1 MKFAY
6 KKCIACFCI
15 MLCVIGIWSVP
26 NSRVYAAVVD
36 LSVQVSATEVEVGD
50 WVTVTL
56 RFRSNEDLAGVY
68 ARITYNPNLLEY
80 TGGDAEGDTGSLM
93 ISRMESEVSTTLEY
107 TLNFTAVAEGSASI
121 EVAESALYDEQ
132 AQSLGSPTGSQTIQI
147 NAQGTLSSDA
157 TLQSLMVSYGTLQ
170 PAFSPSVMEYTLT
183 VPNSITSVTITP
195 VANDPT
201 AAVQVSGV
209 SELAVGENTRQI
221 TIIAPDGTT
230 NVYTI
235 RITRA
240 AAEESSIENSSSE
253 NSSEDNES
261 STGDSSTEESSTE
274 ESSQQESSAESYG
287 TISFRVDGL
296 TMYLQSIPQEI
307 SVPRGFERVSYEYQR
322 ETFEVAQTQNQGL
335 TLFYLADFR
344 GENGAFYLYDAAQ
357 DACYNCV
364 PVYSNGHVQIL
375 LNADQGGRVPAG
387 CTLETATID
396 GRQIR
401 VYVAGGLS
409 VQDAREYVVYSMD
422 EDGVTDYYRYD
433 VQSGTMGYYMDAF
446 ESDTEQSESSSDSD
460 ESQVPV
466 TNSVGNTGSG
476 GGTWSGILRYTPYIL
491 IGLILLTLILIIAII
506 LLARSYRKRRLRDDE
521 LQYDESAE
529 IDPTDGP
536 EEPEDP
542 EDIQLDSEAFDK
554 WKEVTQRIPVMKMTE
569 VQTTTIEAV
578 TGMIPNLENTQ
589 PAPEQEPVAQ
599 ETRVVPEEVTEKTET
614 SQEPQAE
621 EPETQE
627 QQEGEAE
634 NPEDDAYKPLT
645 PDEFFL

>member
-6 KKCIACFCI
+6 KKFIACFCV
-15 MLCVIGIWSVP
+15 MLCVIGVWSVP

-56 RFRSNEDLAGVY
+56 RFRSNENLAGVY

-93 ISRMESEVSTTLEY
+93 ISSMESEVSTTLEY
-107 TLNFTAVAEGSASI
+107 TLNFTALAEGSASI

-132 AQSLGSPTGSQTIQI
+132 AESLGSPTGSQAIQI

-157 TLQSLMVSYGTLQ
+157 TLQSLMVSYGTLE
-170 PAFSPSVMEYTLT
+170 PAFSPSVMEYTMT
-183 VPNSITSVTITP
+183 VPNSITAVTITP
-195 VANDPT
+195 VASDPT

-209 SELAVGENTRQI
+209 SELAVGENTRQV

-235 RITRA
+235 HITRA
-240 AAEESSIENSSSE
+240 AAEESSESSSSEDSSAANESSAEDSSAENSSR
-253 NSSEDNES
+253 
-261 STGDSSTEESSTE
+261 E
-274 ESSQQESSAESYG
+274 ESSQQESSAEAYG

-296 TMYLQSIPQEI
+296 TMYLQSIPQDV
-307 SVPRGFERVSYEYQR
+307 SLPRGFERISYDYQR
-322 ETFEVAQTQNQGL
+322 ETFDVAQTQNQGL
-335 TLFYLADFR
+335 TLFYLADVR
-344 GENGAFYLYDAAQ
+344 GENGAFYLYDASQ

-364 PVYSNGHVQIL
+364 PLYSNGQVQIL

-396 GRQIR
+396 GREIR

-409 VQDAREYVVYSMD
+409 AQDAREYVVYSMD

-433 VQSGTMGYYMDAF
+433 VQSDTMGYYMDDF
-446 ESDTEQSESSSDSD
+446 ESGEESETSSDSE
-460 ESQVPV
+460 ESMVPV
-466 TNSVGNTGSG
+466 VNSAGNAGNDGSTLG
-476 GGTWSGILRYTPYIL
+476 GLLRYTPYIL

-521 LQYDESAE
+521 LQYDQSAE
-529 IDPTDGP
+529 IDPTDEP

-578 TGMIPNLENTQ
+578 TGMIPDLENVQ
-589 PAPEQEPVAQ
+589 PSEPEMVTQ
-599 ETRVVPEEVTEKTET
+599 ETKVVPETET
-614 SQEPQAE
+614 SQETQSTEQASEEAQEDEAEQAE
-621 EPETQE
+621 EDE
-627 QQEGEAE
+627 
-634 NPEDDAYKPLT
+634 YKPLT

>member
-6 KKCIACFCI
+6 KKFIACFCV
-15 MLCVIGIWSVP
+15 MLCVIGVWSVP

-56 RFRSNEDLAGVY
+56 RFRSNENLAGVY

-93 ISRMESEVSTTLEY
+93 ISNMESEVSTTLEY
-107 TLNFTAVAEGSASI
+107 TLNFTALAEGSASI

-132 AQSLGSPTGSQTIQI
+132 AESLGSPTGSQAIQI

-157 TLQSLMVSYGTLQ
+157 TLQSLMVSYGTLE
-170 PAFSPSVMEYTLT
+170 PAFSPSVMEYTMT
-183 VPNSITSVTITP
+183 VPNSITAVTITP
-195 VANDPT
+195 VASDPT

-209 SELAVGENTRQI
+209 SELAVGENTRQV

-235 RITRA
+235 HITRA
-240 AAEESSIENSSSE
+240 AAEESSASSSSEDSSAANESSAEDSSAENSSR
-253 NSSEDNES
+253 
-261 STGDSSTEESSTE
+261 E
-274 ESSQQESSAESYG
+274 ESSQQESSAEAYG

-296 TMYLQSIPQEI
+296 TMYLQSIPQDVSI
-307 SVPRGFERVSYEYQR
+307 PRGFERISYDYQR
-322 ETFEVAQTQNQGL
+322 ETFDVAQTQNQGL

-344 GENGAFYLYDAAQ
+344 GENGAFYLYDASQ

-364 PVYSNGHVQIL
+364 PLYSNGHVQIL

-396 GRQIR
+396 GREIR

-409 VQDAREYVVYSMD
+409 AQDAREYVVYSMD

-433 VQSGTMGYYMDAF
+433 VQSDTMGYYMDDF
-446 ESDTEQSESSSDSD
+446 ESGEESETSSDSE
-460 ESQVPV
+460 ESMVPV
-466 TNSVGNTGSG
+466 VNSAGNAGNDGSTLG
-476 GGTWSGILRYTPYIL
+476 GLLRYTPYIL

-521 LQYDESAE
+521 LQYDQSAE
-529 IDPTDGP
+529 IDPTDEP

-578 TGMIPNLENTQ
+578 TGMIPDLENVQ
-589 PAPEQEPVAQ
+589 PSEPEMVTQ
-599 ETRVVPEEVTEKTET
+599 ETKVVPETET
-614 SQEPQAE
+614 SQETQSTEQASE
-621 EPETQE
+621 EA
-627 QQEGEAE
+627 QEGEAE
-634 NPEDDAYKPLT
+634 QAEEDEYKPLT

>member
-6 KKCIACFCI
+6 KKFIACFCV
-15 MLCVIGIWSVP
+15 MLCVIGVWSVP

-56 RFRSNEDLAGVY
+56 RFRSNENLAGVY

-93 ISRMESEVSTTLEY
+93 ISSMESEVSTTLAY
-107 TLNFTAVAEGSASI
+107 TLNFTALAEGSASI

-132 AQSLGSPTGSQTIQI
+132 AESLGSPTGSQAIQI

-157 TLQSLMVSYGTLQ
+157 TLQSLMVSYGTLE
-170 PAFSPSVMEYTLT
+170 PAFSPSVMEYTMT
-183 VPNSITSVTITP
+183 VPNSITAVTITP
-195 VANDPT
+195 VASDPT

-209 SELAVGENTRQI
+209 SELAVGENTRQV

-235 RITRA
+235 HITRA
-240 AAEESSIENSSSE
+240 AAEESSESSSSEDSSAANESSAEDSSAENSSR
-253 NSSEDNES
+253 
-261 STGDSSTEESSTE
+261 E
-274 ESSQQESSAESYG
+274 ESSQQESSAEAYG

-296 TMYLQSIPQEI
+296 TMYLQSIPQDVSI
-307 SVPRGFERVSYEYQR
+307 PRGFERISYDYQR
-322 ETFEVAQTQNQGL
+322 ETFDVAQTQNQGL

-344 GENGAFYLYDAAQ
+344 GENGAFYLYDASQ

-364 PVYSNGHVQIL
+364 PLYSDGHVQIL

-396 GRQIR
+396 GREIR

-409 VQDAREYVVYSMD
+409 AQDAREYVVYSMD

-433 VQSGTMGYYMDAF
+433 VQSGTMGYYMDDF
-446 ESDTEQSESSSDSD
+446 ESGEESETPSDSE
-460 ESQVPV
+460 ESMVPV
-466 TNSVGNTGSG
+466 VNSAGNAGNDGSTLG
-476 GGTWSGILRYTPYIL
+476 GLLRYTPYIL

-521 LQYDESAE
+521 LQYDQSAE
-529 IDPTDGP
+529 IDPTDEP

-578 TGMIPNLENTQ
+578 TGMIPDLENVQ
-589 PAPEQEPVAQ
+589 PSEPEMVTQ
-599 ETRVVPEEVTEKTET
+599 ETKVVPETET
-614 SQEPQAE
+614 SQETQSTEQASE
-621 EPETQE
+621 EA
-627 QQEGEAE
+627 QEGEAE
-634 NPEDDAYKPLT
+634 QAEEGEYKPLT

>member
-6 KKCIACFCI
+6 KKFIACFCV
-15 MLCVIGIWSVP
+15 MLCVIGVWSVP
-26 NSRVYAAVVD
+26 NSRVYAAVAD

-56 RFRSNEDLAGVY
+56 RFRSNENLAGVY

-93 ISRMESEVSTTLEY
+93 ISSMESEVSTTLEY
-107 TLNFTAVAEGSASI
+107 TLNFTALAEGSASI

-132 AQSLGSPTGSQTIQI
+132 AESLGSPTGSQAIQI

-157 TLQSLMVSYGTLQ
+157 TLQSLMVSYGTLE
-170 PAFSPSVMEYTLT
+170 PAFSPSVMEYTMT
-183 VPNSITSVTITP
+183 VPNSITAVTITP
-195 VANDPT
+195 VASDPT

-209 SELAVGENTRQI
+209 SELAVGENTRQV

-235 RITRA
+235 HITRA
-240 AAEESSIENSSSE
+240 AAEESSESSSSEDSSAANESSAEDSSAENSSR
-253 NSSEDNES
+253 
-261 STGDSSTEESSTE
+261 E
-274 ESSQQESSAESYG
+274 ESSQQESSAEAYG

-296 TMYLQSIPQEI
+296 TMYLQSIPQDV
-307 SVPRGFERVSYEYQR
+307 SLPRGFERISYDYQR
-322 ETFEVAQTQNQGL
+322 ETFDVAQTQNQGL
-335 TLFYLADFR
+335 TLFYLADVR
-344 GENGAFYLYDAAQ
+344 GENGAFYLYDASQ

-364 PVYSNGHVQIL
+364 PLYSNGQVQIL

-396 GRQIR
+396 GREIR

-409 VQDAREYVVYSMD
+409 AQDAREYVVYSMD

-433 VQSGTMGYYMDAF
+433 VQSDTMGYYMDDF
-446 ESDTEQSESSSDSD
+446 ESGEESETSSDSE
-460 ESQVPV
+460 ESMVPV
-466 TNSVGNTGSG
+466 VNSAGNAGNDGSMLG
-476 GGTWSGILRYTPYIL
+476 GLLRYTPYIL

-521 LQYDESAE
+521 LQYDQSAE
-529 IDPTDGP
+529 IDPTDEP

-578 TGMIPNLENTQ
+578 TGMIPDLENVQ
-589 PAPEQEPVAQ
+589 PSEPEMVTQ
-599 ETRVVPEEVTEKTET
+599 ETKVVPETET
-614 SQEPQAE
+614 SQETQSTEQASEEAQEDEAEQAE
-621 EPETQE
+621 EDE
-627 QQEGEAE
+627 
-634 NPEDDAYKPLT
+634 YKPLT

>member
-6 KKCIACFCI
+6 KKFIACFCV
-15 MLCVIGIWSVP
+15 MLCVIGVWSVP

-56 RFRSNEDLAGVY
+56 RFRSNENLAGVY

-93 ISRMESEVSTTLEY
+93 ISSMESEVSTTLEY
-107 TLNFTAVAEGSASI
+107 TLNFTALAEGSASI

-132 AQSLGSPTGSQTIQI
+132 AESLGSPTGSQAIQI

-157 TLQSLMVSYGTLQ
+157 TLQSLMVSYGTLE
-170 PAFSPSVMEYTLT
+170 PAFSPSVMEYTMT
-183 VPNSITSVTITP
+183 VPNSITAVTITP
-195 VANDPT
+195 VASDPT

-209 SELAVGENTRQI
+209 SELAVGENTRQV

-235 RITRA
+235 HITRA
-240 AAEESSIENSSSE
+240 AAEESSESSSSEDSSAANESSAEDSSAENSSR
-253 NSSEDNES
+253 
-261 STGDSSTEESSTE
+261 E
-274 ESSQQESSAESYG
+274 ESSQQESSAEAYG

-296 TMYLQSIPQEI
+296 TMYLQSIPQDVSI
-307 SVPRGFERVSYEYQR
+307 PRGFERISYDYQR
-322 ETFEVAQTQNQGL
+322 ETFDVAQTQNQGL

-344 GENGAFYLYDAAQ
+344 GENGAFYLYDASQ

-364 PVYSNGHVQIL
+364 PLYSNGHVQIL

-396 GRQIR
+396 GREIR
-401 VYVAGGLS
+401 VYVASGLS
-409 VQDAREYVVYSMD
+409 AQDAREYVVYSMD

-433 VQSGTMGYYMDAF
+433 VQSGTMGYYMDDF
-446 ESDTEQSESSSDSD
+446 ESGEESETSSDSE
-460 ESQVPV
+460 ESMVSV
-466 TNSVGNTGSG
+466 VNSAGNAGNDGSTLG
-476 GGTWSGILRYTPYIL
+476 GLLRYTPYIL

-521 LQYDESAE
+521 LQYDQSAE
-529 IDPTDGP
+529 IDPTDEP

-578 TGMIPNLENTQ
+578 TGMIPDLENVQ
-589 PAPEQEPVAQ
+589 PSEPEMVTQ
-599 ETRVVPEEVTEKTET
+599 ETKVVPETET
-614 SQEPQAE
+614 SQETQSTEQASE
-621 EPETQE
+621 EA
-627 QQEGEAE
+627 QEGEAE
-634 NPEDDAYKPLT
+634 QAEEDEYKPLT

>member
-6 KKCIACFCI
+6 KKFIACFCV
-15 MLCVIGIWSVP
+15 MLCVIGVWSVP

-56 RFRSNEDLAGVY
+56 RFRSNENLAGVY

-93 ISRMESEVSTTLEY
+93 ISSMESEVSTTLEY
-107 TLNFTAVAEGSASI
+107 TLNFTALAEGSASI

-132 AQSLGSPTGSQTIQI
+132 AESLGSPTGSQAIQI

-157 TLQSLMVSYGTLQ
+157 TLQSLMVSYGTLE
-170 PAFSPSVMEYTLT
+170 PAFSPSVMEYTMT
-183 VPNSITSVTITP
+183 VPNSITAVTITP
-195 VANDPT
+195 VASDPT

-209 SELAVGENTRQI
+209 SELAVGENTRQV

-235 RITRA
+235 HITRA
-240 AAEESSIENSSSE
+240 AAEESSESSSSEDSSAANESSAEDSSAENSSR
-253 NSSEDNES
+253 
-261 STGDSSTEESSTE
+261 E
-274 ESSQQESSAESYG
+274 ESSQQESSAEAYG

-296 TMYLQSIPQEI
+296 TMYLQSIPQDVSI
-307 SVPRGFERVSYEYQR
+307 PRGFERISYDYQR
-322 ETFEVAQTQNQGL
+322 ETFDVAQTQNQGL

-344 GENGAFYLYDAAQ
+344 GENGAFYLYDASQ

-364 PVYSNGHVQIL
+364 PLYSNGHVQIL

-396 GRQIR
+396 GREIR

-409 VQDAREYVVYSMD
+409 AQDAREYVVYSMD

-433 VQSGTMGYYMDAF
+433 VQSDTMGYYMDDF
-446 ESDTEQSESSSDSD
+446 ESGEESETSSDSE
-460 ESQVPV
+460 ESMVPV
-466 TNSVGNTGSG
+466 VNSAGNAGNDGSTLG
-476 GGTWSGILRYTPYIL
+476 GLLRYTPYIL

-521 LQYDESAE
+521 LQYDQSAE
-529 IDPTDGP
+529 IDPTDEP

-569 VQTTTIEAV
+569 VQTATIEAV
-578 TGMIPNLENTQ
+578 TGMIPDLENVQ
-589 PAPEQEPVAQ
+589 PSEPEMVTQ
-599 ETRVVPEEVTEKTET
+599 ETKVVPETET
-614 SQEPQAE
+614 SQETQSTEQASEEAQEDEAEQAE
-621 EPETQE
+621 EDE
-627 QQEGEAE
+627 
-634 NPEDDAYKPLT
+634 YKPLT

>member
-6 KKCIACFCI
+6 KKFIACFCV
-15 MLCVIGIWSVP
+15 MLCVIGVWSVP

-56 RFRSNEDLAGVY
+56 RFRSNENLAGVY

-93 ISRMESEVSTTLEY
+93 ISSMESEVSTTLEY
-107 TLNFTAVAEGSASI
+107 TLNFTALAEGSASI

-132 AQSLGSPTGSQTIQI
+132 AESLGSPTGSQAIQI

-157 TLQSLMVSYGTLQ
+157 TLQSLMVSYGTLE
-170 PAFSPSVMEYTLT
+170 PAFSPSVMEYTMT
-183 VPNSITSVTITP
+183 VPNSITAVTITP
-195 VANDPT
+195 VASDPT

-209 SELAVGENTRQI
+209 SELAVGENTRQV

-235 RITRA
+235 HITRA
-240 AAEESSIENSSSE
+240 AAEESSESSSSEDSSAANESSAEDSSAENSSR
-253 NSSEDNES
+253 
-261 STGDSSTEESSTE
+261 E
-274 ESSQQESSAESYG
+274 ESSQQESSAEAYG

-296 TMYLQSIPQEI
+296 TMYLQSIPQDV
-307 SVPRGFERVSYEYQR
+307 SLPRGFERISYDYQR
-322 ETFEVAQTQNQGL
+322 ETFDVAQTQNQGL
-335 TLFYLADFR
+335 TLFYLADVR
-344 GENGAFYLYDAAQ
+344 GENGAFYLYDASQ

-364 PVYSNGHVQIL
+364 PLYSNGQVQIL

-396 GRQIR
+396 GREIR

-409 VQDAREYVVYSMD
+409 AQDAREYVVYSMD

-433 VQSGTMGYYMDAF
+433 VQSGTMGYYMDDF
-446 ESDTEQSESSSDSD
+446 ESGEESETSSDSE
-460 ESQVPV
+460 ESMVPV
-466 TNSVGNTGSG
+466 VNSAGNAGNDGSMLG
-476 GGTWSGILRYTPYIL
+476 GLLRYTPYIL

-521 LQYDESAE
+521 LQYDQSAE
-529 IDPTDGP
+529 IDPTDEP

-578 TGMIPNLENTQ
+578 TGMIPDLENVQ
-589 PAPEQEPVAQ
+589 PSEPEMVTQ
-599 ETRVVPEEVTEKTET
+599 ETKVVPETET
-614 SQEPQAE
+614 SQETQSTEQASE
-621 EPETQE
+621 EA
-627 QQEGEAE
+627 QEGEAE
-634 NPEDDAYKPLT
+634 QAEEDEYKPLT

>member
-364 PVYSNGHVQIL
+364 PAYSNGHVQIL

-446 ESDTEQSESSSDSD
+446 ESGEESETSSDSE
-460 ESQVPV
+460 ESMVPV
-466 TNSVGNTGSG
+466 VNSAGNAGNDGSTLG
-476 GGTWSGILRYTPYIL
+476 GLLRYTPYIL

-521 LQYDESAE
+521 LQYDQSAE
-529 IDPTDGP
+529 IDPTDEP

-578 TGMIPNLENTQ
+578 TGMIPDLENVQ
-589 PAPEQEPVAQ
+589 PSEPEMVTQ
-599 ETRVVPEEVTEKTET
+599 ETKVVPETET
-614 SQEPQAE
+614 SQETQSTEQASE
-621 EPETQE
+621 EA
-627 QQEGEAE
+627 QEGEAE
-634 NPEDDAYKPLT
+634 QAEEDEYKPLT